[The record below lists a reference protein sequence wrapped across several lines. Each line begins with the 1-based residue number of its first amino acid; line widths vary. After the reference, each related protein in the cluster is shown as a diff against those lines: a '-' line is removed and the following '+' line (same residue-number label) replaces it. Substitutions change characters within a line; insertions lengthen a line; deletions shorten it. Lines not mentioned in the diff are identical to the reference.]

1 MRLRA
6 HEGLKLI
13 AFDEAIYLRK
23 LQDEA
28 FEEVS
33 PLYDEPDIFIAD
45 ELLGGCARYV
55 DSGPIGD
62 DDLPKKEELIV
73 AAIALETPARIRPSH
88 LINDV
93 FAIQKA
99 WVE

>member
-6 HEGLKLI
+6 HEGLKLV
-13 AFDEAIYLRK
+13 ALDEALYLRK

-33 PLYDEPDIFIAD
+33 PFYNEPDIFITD
-45 ELLGGCARYV
+45 KLLRGCTRYV
-55 DSGPIGD
+55 DSGPVGD

-73 AAIALETPARIRPSH
+73 AAIALETPARIRPCH
-88 LINDV
+88 LVNDV
-93 FAIQKA
+93 FA
-99 WVE
+99 VE